1 MQAEDFT
8 DKRSGE
14 LVKTINGNW
23 AFMPNPLPPAIEY
36 SSSLVAQLSEA
47 DAALAELSGVGRQ
60 LANPAL
66 LIGPYLNVEAR
77 LSSQIEGTVASYAD
91 MFVDQIEDRADVR
104 DSVREVNNYVRALH
118 FGVQQLDA
126 IPFSLRLV
134 RELHRVLMTGVRG
147 QNRSP
152 GDFRQIQ
159 NYVGTTGTNESTAV
173 YVPPP
178 VPQMHIALDGWE
190 RFAHDDRHVLPELV
204 RCALLHVQFESIHPF
219 NDGNGRTGRILIPLY
234 LMQRR
239 RLSRPLLYLS
249 AYIDARRRDY
259 YDLLQRTRTHGA
271 WTDWL
276 EFFLRG
282 IAVTARAALV
292 QTQALLDLRTELMKE
307 TRDVPNAD
315 VLIDALFSNP
325 FTTLP
330 ATTRVIG
337 KTTPTASALINALR
351 TRGILEEVTGKLRG
365 RVYVVRRILAI
376 IERAESI

>member
-14 LVKTINGNW
+14 LIRTINGNW
-23 AFMPNPLPPAIEY
+23 AFMPNSLPPTIEY

-77 LSSQIEGTVASYAD
+77 LSSQIEGTIASYAD
-91 MFVDQIEDRADVR
+91 MFVDQIEDGGDVR
-104 DSVREVNNYVRALH
+104 DSVREVNNYVRALN

-152 GDFRQIQ
+152 GEFRQIQ
-159 NYVGTTGTNESTAV
+159 NYVGATGTNESTAI

-178 VPQMHIALDGWE
+178 VPQMHIALDAWE
-190 RFAHDDRHVLPELV
+190 RFAHDERHVIPELV

-219 NDGNGRTGRILIPLY
+219 HDGNGRTGRLLIPLY

-292 QTQALLDLRTELMKE
+292 QTQALLDLRTELMRE

-315 VLIDALFSNP
+315 ILIDALFSNP

-330 ATTRVIG
+330 ATTRIIG

-351 TRGILEEVTGKLRG
+351 TRGVLEEVTGKLRG

>member
-1 MQAEDFT
+1 MREEDFT
-8 DKRSGE
+8 DRRSGE
-14 LVKTINGNW
+14 LVRTANGNW
-23 AFMPNPLPPAIEY
+23 AFMPNPLPPAIDY
-36 SSSLVAQLSEA
+36 SATLVAQLSEA

-91 MFVDQIEDRADVR
+91 MFVDQIEDSGEAR

-147 QNRSP
+147 QNRAP
-152 GDFRQIQ
+152 GEFRTTQ
-159 NYVGTTGTNESTAV
+159 NYVGASRTGESTAI

-178 VPQMHIALDGWE
+178 VPQMHMALDAWE
-190 RFAHDDRHVLPELV
+190 RFAHDAQHVIPELV

-219 NDGNGRTGRILIPLY
+219 NDGNGRTGRLLIPLY
-234 LMQRR
+234 LMQRG

-259 YDLLQRTRTHGA
+259 YELLQRTRTHGA
-271 WTDWL
+271 WEEWL

-282 IAVTARAALV
+282 VAVTARAALS
-292 QTQALLDLRTELMKE
+292 QTQSLLDLRAGLIGE

-315 VLIDALFSNP
+315 VLIDALFANP

-330 ATTRVIG
+330 ATTRIIG
-337 KTTPTASALINALR
+337 KTTPTASALINALKA
-351 TRGILEEVTGKLRG
+351 RGVLEEVTGKQRR

-376 IERAESI
+376 IERAEAI

>member
-1 MQAEDFT
+1 MQTEDFSEN
-8 DKRSGE
+8 RSGE
-14 LVKTINGNW
+14 LIKTIQGNW
-23 AFMPNPLPPAIEY
+23 AFIPNPLPPVIEY
-36 SSSLVAQLSEA
+36 SSSLVARLSEA

-77 LSSQIEGTVASYAD
+77 LSSQIEGTIASYAD
-91 MFVDQIEDRADVR
+91 MFVDQIEEGGDTR
-104 DSVREVNNYVRALH
+104 DSVREVNNYVRALY

-134 RELHRVLMTGVRG
+134 RELHRALMTGMRG

-152 GDFRQIQ
+152 GEFRQTQ
-159 NYVGTTGTNESTAV
+159 NYVGSSGTNESSAI

-178 VPQMHIALDGWE
+178 VPQMHVALDAWE
-190 RFAHDDRHVLPELV
+190 RFAHDETQSIPELV

-219 NDGNGRTGRILIPLY
+219 NDGNGRTGRLLIPLY
-234 LMQRR
+234 LMQRG
-239 RLSRPLLYLS
+239 RLSRPLLYIS

-259 YDLLQRTRTHGA
+259 YDLLQRTRTHNA

-282 IAVTARAALV
+282 VAVTARAALA
-292 QTQALLDLRTELMKE
+292 QTQSLLDLRTELVTT
-307 TRDVPNAD
+307 TRGVPNSD

-325 FTTLP
+325 FVTLP
-330 ATTRVIG
+330 ATTRIIG
-337 KTTPTASALINALR
+337 KTTPTASALIKAFIA
-351 TRGILEEVTGKLRG
+351 RGVLEEVTGKQRR

>member
-14 LVKTINGNW
+14 LIRTINGNW
-23 AFMPNPLPPAIEY
+23 AFMPNSLPPTIEY

-77 LSSQIEGTVASYAD
+77 LSSHIEGTIASYAD
-91 MFVDQIEDRADVR
+91 MFVDQIEDGGDVR
-104 DSVREVNNYVRALH
+104 DSVREVNNYVRALN

-152 GDFRQIQ
+152 GEFRQIQ
-159 NYVGTTGTNESTAV
+159 NYVGATGTNESTAI

-178 VPQMHIALDGWE
+178 VPQMHIALDAWE
-190 RFAHDDRHVLPELV
+190 RFAHDERHVIPELV

-219 NDGNGRTGRILIPLY
+219 SDGNGRTGR
-234 LMQRR
+234 
-239 RLSRPLLYLS
+239 LL
-249 AYIDARRRDY
+249 
-259 YDLLQRTRTHGA
+259 
-271 WTDWL
+271 
-276 EFFLRG
+276 
-282 IAVTARAALV
+282 
-292 QTQALLDLRTELMKE
+292 
-307 TRDVPNAD
+307 
-315 VLIDALFSNP
+315 
-325 FTTLP
+325 
-330 ATTRVIG
+330 
-337 KTTPTASALINALR
+337 
-351 TRGILEEVTGKLRG
+351 
-365 RVYVVRRILAI
+365 
-376 IERAESI
+376 

>member
-1 MQAEDFT
+1 MLPEDFKK
-8 DKRSGE
+8 DRSGD
-14 LVKTINGNW
+14 LVRTLQGKW
-23 AFMPNPLPPAIEY
+23 AFVPNPLPPAIEY
-36 SSSLVAQLSEA
+36 SPTLVSRLSEA

-91 MFVDQIEDRADVR
+91 MFVDQIEHGGDARNE
-104 DSVREVNNYVRALH
+104 VREVNNYVRALH
-118 FGVQQLDA
+118 FGVDQLGA

-147 QNRSP
+147 QHRSP
-152 GDFRQIQ
+152 GEFRQSQ
-159 NYVGTTGTNESTAV
+159 NFVGAAGTNESTAI

-178 VPQMHIALDGWE
+178 VPQMQAALDSWE
-190 RFAHDDRHVLPELV
+190 RFAHDDRHDLPELI

-219 NDGNGRTGRILIPLY
+219 NDGNGRTGRLLIPLY
-234 LMQRR
+234 LMQRG

-249 AYIDARRRDY
+249 AYIESRRRDY

-282 IAVTARAALV
+282 ITVTARGALV
-292 QTQALLDLRTELMKE
+292 QTQALLDLRVELVRE
-307 TRDVPNAD
+307 ARDVPNAE

-330 ATTRVIG
+330 ATTRTIG
-337 KTTPTASALINALR
+337 KTTPTASTLINTLQA
-351 TRGILEEVTGKLRG
+351 RGILEEVTGKQRG
-365 RVYVVRRILAI
+365 RIYVVRRILAI

>member
-8 DKRSGE
+8 DRRSGE
-14 LVKTINGNW
+14 LIRTISGNL
-23 AFMPNPLPPAIEY
+23 AFVPNPLPPAIEY

-77 LSSQIEGTVASYAD
+77 LSSQIEGTIASYAD
-91 MFVDQIEDRADVR
+91 MFVDQIEDGGDVR
-104 DSVREVNNYVRALH
+104 DSVREVNNYVRALN

-152 GDFRQIQ
+152 GEFRQIQ
-159 NYVGTTGTNESTAV
+159 NYVGATGTNESTAI

-178 VPQMHIALDGWE
+178 VPQMHIALDAWE
-190 RFAHDDRHVLPELV
+190 RFAHDERHVIPELV

-219 NDGNGRTGRILIPLY
+219 NDSNGRTGRQLIPLY

-259 YDLLQRTRTHGA
+259 YDLLQRTRTQGA
-271 WTDWL
+271 WTEWL

-292 QTQALLDLRTELMKE
+292 QTQALLDLRTELMRE
-307 TRDVPNAD
+307 ARDVPNAD
-315 VLIDALFSNP
+315 SLIDALFSNP

-330 ATTRVIG
+330 ATTKIIG

-351 TRGILEEVTGKLRG
+351 TRGILEEVTGRLRG

-376 IERAESI
+376 IEGAESI

>member
-1 MQAEDFT
+1 
-8 DKRSGE
+8 
-14 LVKTINGNW
+14 
-23 AFMPNPLPPAIEY
+23 MPNPLPPAIDY
-36 SSSLVAQLSEA
+36 SATLVAQLSEA

-91 MFVDQIEDRADVR
+91 MFVDQIEDSGEAR

-147 QNRSP
+147 QNRAP
-152 GDFRQIQ
+152 GEFRTTQ
-159 NYVGTTGTNESTAV
+159 NYVGASRTGESTAI

-178 VPQMHIALDGWE
+178 VPQMHMALDAWE
-190 RFAHDDRHVLPELV
+190 RFAHDAQHVIPELV

-219 NDGNGRTGRILIPLY
+219 NDGNGRTGRLLIPLY
-234 LMQRR
+234 LMQRG

-259 YDLLQRTRTHGA
+259 YELLQRTRTHGA
-271 WTDWL
+271 WEEWL

-282 IAVTARAALV
+282 VAVTARAALS
-292 QTQALLDLRTELMKE
+292 QTQSLLDLRAGLIGE

-315 VLIDALFSNP
+315 VLIDALFANP

-330 ATTRVIG
+330 ATTRIIG
-337 KTTPTASALINALR
+337 KTTPTASALINALKA
-351 TRGILEEVTGKLRG
+351 RGVLEEVTGKQRR

-376 IERAESI
+376 IERAEAI

>member
-14 LVKTINGNW
+14 LIRTISGNW
-23 AFMPNPLPPAIEY
+23 AFIPNPLPPAIEY
-36 SSSLVAQLSEA
+36 GSSLVAQLSEA

-77 LSSQIEGTVASYAD
+77 LSSQIEGTIASYAD
-91 MFVDQIEDRADVR
+91 MFVDQIEDGGDVR
-104 DSVREVNNYVRALH
+104 DSVREVNNYVRALN
-118 FGVQQLDA
+118 FGVQQLNA

-152 GDFRQIQ
+152 GEFRQIQ
-159 NYVGTTGTNESTAV
+159 NYVGATGTNESTAI

-178 VPQMHIALDGWE
+178 VPQMHMALDAWE
-190 RFAHDDRHVLPELV
+190 RFAHDERHVIPELV

-219 NDGNGRTGRILIPLY
+219 NDGNGRTGRLLIPLY

-292 QTQALLDLRTELMKE
+292 QTQALFDLRTELMRE
-307 TRDVPNAD
+307 TRNLPNAD
-315 VLIDALFSNP
+315 SLIDALFSNP

-330 ATTRVIG
+330 ATTKIIG

-376 IERAESI
+376 IERAESL

>member
-1 MQAEDFT
+1 MQPEDFT

-14 LVKTINGNW
+14 LIRTINGNW
-23 AFMPNPLPPAIEY
+23 AFIPNPLPPTIEY

-60 LANPAL
+60 LASPAL

-77 LSSQIEGTVASYAD
+77 LSSQIEGTIASYAD
-91 MFVDQIEDRADVR
+91 MFVDQIEDGGDVR
-104 DSVREVNNYVRALH
+104 DSVREVNNYVRALN

-152 GDFRQIQ
+152 GEFRQIQ
-159 NYVGTTGTNESTAV
+159 NYVGAKGTNESTAI

-178 VPQMHIALDGWE
+178 VPQMNIALDAWE
-190 RFAHDDRHVLPELV
+190 RFAHDERHVVPELV

-219 NDGNGRTGRILIPLY
+219 NDGNGRAGRLLIPLY

-259 YDLLQRTRTHGA
+259 YDLLQRTRTHGG

-292 QTQALLDLRTELMKE
+292 QTQALLDLRTELMRE
-307 TRDVPNAD
+307 TRDVSNAN

>member
-8 DKRSGE
+8 DKRSGD
-14 LVKTINGNW
+14 LVRTINGNW
-23 AFMPNPLPPAIEY
+23 AFIPNPLPPTIEY
-36 SSSLVAQLSEA
+36 SSSLVARLSEA

-77 LSSQIEGTVASYAD
+77 LSSQIEGTIASYAD
-91 MFVDQIEDRADVR
+91 MFVDQIENGGDARN
-104 DSVREVNNYVRALH
+104 SVREVNNYVRALH
-118 FGVQQLDA
+118 FGVEQLDA

-152 GDFRQIQ
+152 GEFRQSQ
-159 NYVGTTGTNESTAV
+159 NYVGATGTNESTAI

-178 VPQMHIALDGWE
+178 VPRMLAALDAWE
-190 RFAHDDRHVLPELV
+190 RFAHDDRHDLPELV
-204 RCALLHVQFESIHPF
+204 RCALLHAQFESIHPF
-219 NDGNGRTGRILIPLY
+219 NDGNGRTGRLLIPLY
-234 LMQRR
+234 LMQRG

-249 AYIDARRRDY
+249 AYIEARRRDY

-276 EFFLRG
+276 KFFLRG
-282 IAVTARAALV
+282 VAVTARAALA
-292 QTQALLDLRTELMKE
+292 QTQALLDLRTELMKD

-330 ATTRVIG
+330 ATTRIIG
-337 KTTPTASALINALR
+337 KTTPTASALINALQA
-351 TRGILEEVTGKLRG
+351 RGVLEEVTGKQRG